1 MKTVFLVFHV
11 RIKEDL
17 INENVKLLGVFSS
30 HENAEAHVQ
39 KVKSKPGFCDHPQ
52 GFSID
57 EHMIDQGSWLEGF
70 GCGF

>member
-39 KVKSKPGFCDHPQ
+39 KVKSKPGFCDHP
-52 GFSID
+52 GNTP
-57 EHMIDQGSWLEGF
+57 
-70 GCGF
+70 

>member
-30 HENAEAHVQ
+30 QEKAEAHVQ
-39 KVKSKPGFCDHPQ
+39 RVKGMPGFRDHPQ